1 MVVEGK
7 RGEKAEEEAP
17 TRPMVVVSGGVEK
30 RPPGKPRKT
39 PVGEKYQRKPQV
51 YRSDVYRLTE
61 TDLGVFEW
69 LAEHRWSTRETLVEA
84 FYSQP
89 ESWKLREGEKPSGA
103 YGVQRITKLIRSGYI
118 RQSKFRIGS
127 VVPLLL
133 TQVGYG
139 VLHGQGMAEWAHHL
153 EEIDPATIEHERIA
167 QALRLR
173 LEALGVTGWMTERH
187 LSWANR
193 AKGLQFVSDA
203 QFDSGGYRWCLEVER
218 RLKSKERRS
227 QGFAV
232 RARASGTVRYL
243 YVIPAAIL
251 GAIRESMK
259 LQDFESGLYVW
270 RESDFRARKAVV
282 WSSFPGENVELMLE
296 KLLQGGFEPAI
307 EQRRKQKVQTKAH
320 DELLKSVLDFAQSLL
335 AQIAKTQSQMAS
347 YGQAIANRSKGIMGF
362 GAERIDSPKF
372 VSSSLKEFQDKF
384 GAVTKRRREWRQRD
398 NIELEEIKNI
408 EESFREYLVELIAV
422 DKKIAEDV
430 AQKKPLAAYKLS
442 KTQDL
447 KTRLEQL
454 YRR

>member
-1 MVVEGK
+1 MGVEGK
-7 RGEKAEEEAP
+7 SREKAEEEVP
-17 TRPMVVVSGGVEK
+17 TRPMAMVSGGVEK
-30 RPPGKPRKT
+30 RPPGRPRKT

-51 YRSDVYRLTE
+51 YRSDVYRLTA

-103 YGVQRITKLIRSGYI
+103 YGVQRITKLIRSGYL

-153 EEIDPATIEHERIA
+153 EEIDPATLEHERIA
-167 QALRLR
+167 QALRLQ
-173 LEALGVTGWMTERH
+173 LEALGVTGWMTERN

-232 RARASGTVRYL
+232 RARASNTVRYL

-251 GAIRESMK
+251 GAVQESMK
-259 LQDFESGLYVW
+259 LQSFELGLYVW
-270 RESDFRARKAVV
+270 RESDFRAGKASV
-282 WSSFPGENVELMLE
+282 WSLFPGENAELQLT
-296 KLLQGGFEPAI
+296 KLLGGGFEDAI
-307 EQRRKQKVQTKAH
+307 TLRRKRKVEAKAYAELRTSVLAFAK
-320 DELLKSVLDFAQSLL
+320 ELLDQIARTLSQMTSYEQAL
-335 AQIAKTQSQMAS
+335 AQR
-347 YGQAIANRSKGIMGF
+347 NKGVLGI
-362 GAERIDSPKF
+362 GAEKIQAPRF
-372 VSSSLKEFQDKF
+372 ASSSLKTFQEKF
-384 GAVTKRRREWRQRD
+384 SAITKRRREWRESD
-398 NIELEEIKNI
+398 GIELDAIRTI
-408 EESFREYLVELIAV
+408 EVSFQEYLGELIAI
-422 DKKIAEDV
+422 DKKNAED
-430 AQKKPLAAYKLS
+430 AATKKPPTVYKLS
-442 KTQDL
+442 KTLEL
-447 KTRLEQL
+447 KAKIEQL
-454 YRR
+454 FR